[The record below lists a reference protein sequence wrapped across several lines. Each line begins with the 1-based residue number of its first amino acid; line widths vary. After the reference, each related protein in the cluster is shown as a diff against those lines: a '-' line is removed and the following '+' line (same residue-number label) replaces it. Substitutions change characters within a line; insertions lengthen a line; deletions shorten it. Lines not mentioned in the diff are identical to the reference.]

1 MSSVESSSE
10 SRSLYLQRPSVP
22 GSRLVHCT
30 TLVIFLSPS
39 GRMDSFSDFPPS
51 DQLDSF
57 ESTGLDIL
65 CSVLIETCSVFYDHM
80 RIQALEE
87 GPQRDNTILSS
98 HMSA

>member
-10 SRSLYLQRPSVP
+10 SCSLYLQRPSVP
-22 GSRLVHCT
+22 G
-30 TLVIFLSPS
+30 LVIFLSPS

-57 ESTGLDIL
+57 ESAGLDIL
-65 CSVLIETCSVFYDHM
+65 CSVLTETCSVFSDHM